1 LHRAPFVEPQERRQ
15 ALQSHLG
22 FSPENYALFEERA
35 KRRRVQHR
43 LAAAQAAMARFR
55 LREAAAA
62 LDEIRTL
69 DPDLP
74 ELQELAGEL
83 EAARRSR
90 RARLGT
96 WAMAAGVIL
105 GAWALR
111 GAWAPRDLTPLPP
124 PQKTTTATARAS
136 APPPDSVATT
146 KEPADGAVT
155 TNKTMAVPSNTAVDP
170 APAATVASPL
180 APVAA
185 ARETPA
191 ARPGALETTGAVAAS
206 GQALRQGS
214 ISSGQ
219 ALRQG
224 SISSG
229 QALRQGS
236 ISSGQAPIQRPPL
249 APAESVPALK
259 VPEVDVPRPAP
270 VVDLPSASVLSPP
283 VPVTPSS
290 NPNIAAAAIRPP
302 TTDEDLVRQ
311 VLQRYRSAYER
322 LDAASARAVWPGVN
336 EEALA
341 RAFGDLESQTLTFQN
356 CDVRLEAAEATATC
370 HGTTRYIRK
379 VGGREPRVEPR
390 RWNFTLRRFG
400 SDWRIETA
408 RAEQ

>member
-1 LHRAPFVEPQERRQ
+1 
-15 ALQSHLG
+15 
-22 FSPENYALFEERA
+22 
-35 KRRRVQHR
+35 
-43 LAAAQAAMARFR
+43 MAGFR

-62 LDEIRTL
+62 LEEIRAL

-74 ELQELAGEL
+74 ELQALTAEL

-90 RARLGT
+90 GARRLGT

-111 GAWAPRDLTPLPP
+111 DAWAPRDLTTLPP
-124 PQKTTTATARAS
+124 PQKTTTATARGS
-136 APPPDSVATT
+136 APPPPDSIATPN
-146 KEPADGAVT
+146 EPADGAVT
-155 TNKTMAVPSNTAVDP
+155 TNKTMVVPGNTAVDP
-170 APAATVASPL
+170 AAAATVASPL

-185 ARETPA
+185 TRQTLA
-191 ARPGALETTGAVAAS
+191 PGPEALETTDAVAAS
-206 GQALRQGS
+206 AG
-214 ISSGQ
+214 
-219 ALRQG
+219 
-224 SISSG
+224 
-229 QALRQGS
+229 
-236 ISSGQAPIQRPPL
+236 
-249 APAESVPALK
+249 PAESVPVLK
-259 VPEVDVPRPAP
+259 VPEVDVPAPPAP
-270 VVDLPSASVLSPP
+270 VVDLPSASILSPP

-290 NPNIAAAAIRPP
+290 NANIAAAAIRAP

-356 CDVRLEAAEATATC
+356 CEVQLEAAEATATC
-370 HGTTRYIRK
+370 HGTTRYVRR

-390 RWNFTLRRFG
+390 RWSFTLRRFG